1 MLNLCVIPICSY
13 CWKYNYCLFRAC
25 FNIYLSACFHFY
37 LDLTKGTRKGQD
49 LHFHGKKNTISPFLC
64 FLVDNRVHDSAHSV
78 TDCQVT
84 RPFNS
89 APLCSLPSQ
98 VVVTHGPS
106 RTDVRRSSVTL
117 SRSLRYPLYP
127 CLKKKVPFFRQ
138 RR

>member
-1 MLNLCVIPICSY
+1 MSSQYVPIVGSIIIV
-13 CWKYNYCLFRAC
+13 CLEHVLIFTC
-25 FNIYLSACFHFY
+25 QPVFIST
-37 LDLTKGTRKGQD
+37 LTSLRV
-49 LHFHGKKNTISPFLC
+49 HGKVKTCISMEKKSTISPFLC
-64 FLVDNRVHDSAHSV
+64 FLVDDRVHDSAHSV